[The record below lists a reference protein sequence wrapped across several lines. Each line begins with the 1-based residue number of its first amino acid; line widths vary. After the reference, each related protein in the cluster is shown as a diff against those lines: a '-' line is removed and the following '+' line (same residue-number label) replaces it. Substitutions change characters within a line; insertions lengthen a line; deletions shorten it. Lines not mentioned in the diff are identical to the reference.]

1 MLLIPD
7 ELPLLLSKILV
18 SLPEGGCGTRGGRMP
33 LFASDAMRDFF
44 LYLRFSHTIMMTSSS
59 RDTHWY
65 VVIPRY
71 SVAPKLLPRCIP
83 LSAEESWL
91 DISP

>member
-18 SLPEGGCGTRGGRMP
+18 PLPEGVCGTRGGRVP

-44 LYLRFSHTIMMTSSS
+44 LYLTFSHTIMMTSSS
-59 RDTHWY
+59 RDAHWY
-65 VVIPRY
+65 VVI
-71 SVAPKLLPRCIP
+71 L
-83 LSAEESWL
+83 
-91 DISP
+91 